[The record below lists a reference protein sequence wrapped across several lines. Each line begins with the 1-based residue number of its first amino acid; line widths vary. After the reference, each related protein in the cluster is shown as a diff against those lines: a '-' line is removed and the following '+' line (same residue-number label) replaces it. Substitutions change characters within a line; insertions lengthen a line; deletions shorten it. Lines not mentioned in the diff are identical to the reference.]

1 MVITEAMACGLPAVS
16 FTCPSGPKDI
26 IKDGEDGLWVE
37 NGNIKE
43 MAEKISF
50 LIENEGLRKEMG
62 RKARINVER
71 FKIENIAKQW
81 EDLFNKVL
89 S

>member
-1 MVITEAMACGLPAVS
+1 
-16 FTCPSGPKDI
+16 
-26 IKDGEDGLWVE
+26 
-37 NGNIKE
+37 